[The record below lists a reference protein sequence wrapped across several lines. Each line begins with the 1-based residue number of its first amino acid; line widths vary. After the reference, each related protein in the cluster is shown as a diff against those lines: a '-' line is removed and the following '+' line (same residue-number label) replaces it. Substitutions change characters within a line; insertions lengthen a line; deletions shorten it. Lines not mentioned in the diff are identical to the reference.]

1 VELDQEASAPEG
13 SCRDALKLS
22 KRSCAGC
29 SASAAA
35 EDEVVISSDRRSK

>member
-29 SASAAA
+29 SASAA
-35 EDEVVISSDRRSK
+35 EDEVVISSDRRST